1 MRTFTKQPWET
12 WDYDIEMFDWFNFL
26 DDEDFI
32 ANLEFSCVPPFGVD
46 YPDLVLGPD
55 TQPDWQ
61 LLPDRNGLL
70 RRGKV
75 WIGRGSDKV
84 DYVVTMRL
92 TTDLGRKDE
101 TEFKIRVRETP

>member
-26 DDEDFI
+26 DDEDYI
-32 ANLEFSCVPPFGVD
+32 VNLEFSCVPPFGAD
-46 YPDLVLGPD
+46 PELEIGPD
-55 TQPDWQ
+55 SQPDWQ
-61 LLPDRNGLL
+61 LLPDRNGLQ

-75 WIGRGSDKV
+75 WIGKGTDKV
-84 DYVVTMRL
+84 DYVVTMKL
-92 TTDLGRKDE
+92 HTYLGRRDE

>member
-12 WDYDIEMFDWFNFL
+12 WDYDLEMWDWFNFL

-32 ANLEFSCVPPFGVD
+32 KTLTITCNPPFGVEF
-46 YPDLVLGPD
+46 PDLVLGPD
-55 TQPDWQ
+55 AQPDWQ

-75 WIGRGSDKV
+75 WIGRGTDKV
-84 DYVVTMRL
+84 DYVVTVQL
-92 TTDLGRKDE
+92 ETDLGRKDE
-101 TEFKIRVRETP
+101 TEFKVRVRETP